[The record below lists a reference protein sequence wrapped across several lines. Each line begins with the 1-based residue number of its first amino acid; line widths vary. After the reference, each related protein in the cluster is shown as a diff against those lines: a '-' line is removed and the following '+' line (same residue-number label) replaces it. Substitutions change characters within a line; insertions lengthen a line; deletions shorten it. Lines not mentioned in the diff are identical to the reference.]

1 MKRFTVSELVS
12 FLRVAV
18 EVQAEDTDVTDT
30 GYLAMSD
37 ADLEG
42 FIKVAATN
50 SYSKYPLDK
59 IPEDAIYPI
68 ILLAQKGLYFKLAT
82 IAAPLYNLQADGAS
96 LSRTQIFEH
105 YMALIKQID
114 AEYQDYESNGGSTGG
129 TLTSYSV
136 QLANRRYTRYNQLTA
151 QPPAVVFYIDSISD
165 DSVELSWDC
174 ENHENDFLNYRV
186 YLSTSGNV
194 FDEYNTETN
203 ISAEAKMVIKITDI
217 WQKKCRIKGLTPN
230 TKYFAGVVVTANGAK
245 KGYDSDSFITK
256 EVTTAEVDL
265 GEGD

>member
-1 MKRFTVSELVS
+1 MKRFTTSELVS
-12 FLRVAV
+12 YLRTAV
-18 EVQAEDTDVTDT
+18 EVQAEETDVTDT

-50 SYSKYPLDK
+50 SYGKYSLDK
-59 IPEDAIYPI
+59 IPEDAVYPVL
-68 ILLAQKGLYFKLAT
+68 LLAQRGLYFKLAT

-114 AEYQDYESNGGSTGG
+114 AEFQDYETNGGSVGG
-129 TLTSYSV
+129 TLTSYNV

-151 QPPAVVFYIDSISD
+151 QPPAAVFYVDSVSD
-165 DSVELSWDC
+165 NSVELSWDC
-174 ENHENDFLNYRV
+174 ENHENDFLSYRV
-186 YLSTSGNV
+186 YLSTEGEV
-194 FDEYNTETN
+194 FDEYSTETN
-203 ISAEAKMVIKITDI
+203 LSEHARMVVKITDI

-230 TKYFAGVVVTANGAK
+230 TTYYVGVVVTANGAK
-245 KGYDSDSFITK
+245 KGYASDSFTTK

>member
-1 MKRFTVSELVS
+1 MKRFTTSELVS
-12 FLRVAV
+12 YLRVAV
-18 EVQAEDTDVTDT
+18 EVQAEDTDVSDT

-37 ADLEG
+37 AQLEE

-50 SYSKYPLDK
+50 SFSKYPLDK

-68 ILLAQKGLYFKLAT
+68 ILLAQRGLYFKLAT

-114 AEYQDYESNGGSTGG
+114 SEYQDYESNGGSTG
-129 TLTSYSV
+129 TLTSYNV

-151 QPPAVVFYIDSISD
+151 LPPAIVFYIDSVAD
-165 DSVELSWDC
+165 TSVEVSWDC
-174 ENHENDFLNYRV
+174 EHCENDFLNYRV
-186 YLSTSGNV
+186 YLSTTGSV
-194 FDEYNTETN
+194 FDEYDTETN
-203 ISAEAKMVIKITDI
+203 ISKDAKMVIKITDI
-217 WQKKCRIKGLTPN
+217 WQRKCRIKGFAPN
-230 TKYFAGVVVTANGAK
+230 TTYYVGVVACANGAK
-245 KGYDSDSFITK
+245 KGYDSDSFTTK

-265 GEGD
+265 GEGS